1 MIEMSIDS
9 ERQFAI
15 VQDDEGVC
23 HAAVLCQRLSPEPY
37 IVAMCD
43 FFDAVDI
50 ARFNQ
55 DPTSFVTPERRWPAD
70 REREGMMT
78 CLRCIGS

>member
-1 MIEMSIDS
+1 VIEASIDP

-15 VQDDEGVC
+15 VQDAEGVC
-23 HAAVLCQRLSPEPY
+23 HAAVLCQRQTDSPY
-37 IVAMCD
+37 VVAMCD

-55 DPTSFVTPERRWPAD
+55 DPNSFVTPERRWPAD
-70 REREGMMT
+70 QEREGMMT